1 MHVSSPRTERP
12 HFLRSLDSFL
22 TFPSMWV
29 TGGLVGGG
37 REGFECHRC
46 TRAVIDYRRRESQDL
61 PCTDGL
67 DSAIAL
73 DDRPNPGREM
83 QATGNGMTTIAAA
96 LPHTEREVP
105 PGVEEM

>member
-1 MHVSSPRTERP
+1 M
-12 HFLRSLDSFL
+12 
-22 TFPSMWV
+22 
-29 TGGLVGGG
+29 VGGKG
-37 REGFECHRC
+37 LKVFAARGQANH
-46 TRAVIDYRRRESQDL
+46 RRRESQDL